1 MDYGSLLKDLL
12 IITLPAGAVLY
23 GMFLVVKSFI
33 GREMNQSLLQLKSK
47 NSEIALPIRLQAY
60 ERMAIFLERNSVNN
74 LIPRLT
80 EGGQSAAELHQMLL
94 FTIREE
100 FNHNVAQQIYISQ
113 PAWEYIKSAV
123 EEFISV
129 INQAS
134 RELPEGATG
143 FDLSRHIFELQGD
156 KEISQNEAALQ
167 FMKEEI
173 QQYF

>member
-33 GREMNQSLLQLKSK
+33 GREMNQSLLELKSK

-60 ERMAIFLERNSVNN
+60 ERMAIFLERTSVNN

-80 EGGQSAAELHQMLL
+80 ESGQSATDLHEILL

-123 EEFISV
+123 EELISI
-129 INQAS
+129 INQTN
-134 RELPEGATG
+134 RELPEGATA
-143 FDLSRHIFELQGD
+143 FDFSRHIFEIQGQT
-156 KEISQNEAALQ
+156 EISQNEAALQ

-173 QQYF
+173 QQFF